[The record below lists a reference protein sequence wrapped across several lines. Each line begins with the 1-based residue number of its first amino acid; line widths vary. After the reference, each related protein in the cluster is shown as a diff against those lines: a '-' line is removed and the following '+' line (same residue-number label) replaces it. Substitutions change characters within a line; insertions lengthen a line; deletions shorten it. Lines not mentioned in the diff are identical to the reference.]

1 MYDKVLLHAT
11 EKSRFC
17 QNYGGTAKTGL
28 FFGGIVEKNTAVN
41 TDENNAVVLD
51 KENTEEIVEKNNA
64 DFVDNT
70 AKIRYNVGEQK

>member
-1 MYDKVLLHAT
+1 MSRILPCFLRNCKCFLAYLYDKVLLHAT
-11 EKSRFC
+11 KKSRFC

-28 FFGGIVEKNTAVN
+28 FFGGIVEKN
-41 TDENNAVVLD
+41 
-51 KENTEEIVEKNNA
+51 NA

>member
-1 MYDKVLLHAT
+1 LYDKVLLHAT

-28 FFGGIVEKNTAVN
+28 FFGR
-41 TDENNAVVLD
+41 
-51 KENTEEIVEKNNA
+51 IVEKNNA